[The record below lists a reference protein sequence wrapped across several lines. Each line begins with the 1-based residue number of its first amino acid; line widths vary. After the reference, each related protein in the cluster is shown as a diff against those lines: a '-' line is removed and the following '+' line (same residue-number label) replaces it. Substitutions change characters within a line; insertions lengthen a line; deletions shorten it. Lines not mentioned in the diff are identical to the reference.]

1 MMTRFTRMLRDGDD
15 NMMERIEK
23 LMVQRENLAEENINK
38 QISKAEVKITENITL
53 VIKDEDKKLENHLN
67 TQHNND
73 MMSMKDD
80 LNQTVSNTARRL
92 DTKFTTLET
101 TYKESMTEIGLKLSV
116 ITKKEEIHHSELVD
130 GLAQLEELKNK
141 VNSTNRRM
149 EDLSITVTDELGR
162 YTATFDRKLEDVRTT
177 LENTSVTI
185 DKIQVSVRQV
195 EANTAQIHEVQS
207 AMTSMQSRLCTLE
220 AEKLST
226 AERFAL
232 QRARID
238 RIESS
243 IRDNDIPNMVLRQ
256 NTEYVSRM
264 ELSDRALNLLGA
276 GLPPDM
282 QTVGGLIAFAFKR
295 LQLNMTPADIIN
307 VFKIG
312 DTQRGPL
319 VKIRFG
325 SMAARTAFYKAR
337 TKLGPTTTIWF
348 SEDLTR
354 ANEILAYQARRLAF
368 HQHLART
375 WTYLGQVFIQRTA
388 NGEPEKVYRKE
399 DLPNFEILNEITTP
413 LATPARFRAVQN
425 QAIVSTAATVNT
437 TAEPVAG
444 TSTMTTDRDNNTAT
458 TSSKDTSNVANET
471 NTNITE
477 SAEPSCS
484 TNETSMDTTPKS
496 GPSEMSPTSSM
507 TSVVQSPGES
517 SARN

>member
-1 MMTRFTRMLRDGDD
+1 MNRKSSIENTAMQIQISNRQTEQFRQIVEDNNDFMMTRFTRMLRDGDD

-53 VIKDEDKKLENHLN
+53 VIKDEDKKLENPLN

-80 LNQTVSNTARRL
+80 LNQTVSNMARRL

-101 TYKESMTEIGLKLSV
+101 THQESMTEIGLKLSV
-116 ITKKEEIHHSELVD
+116 ITKKEEIHHSDLVD

-149 EDLSITVTDELGR
+149 EDLSSTVTDELGR
-162 YTATFDRKLEDVRTT
+162 YTFDRKLEDVRTT

-185 DKIQVSVRQV
+185 DKI
-195 EANTAQIHEVQS
+195 HEVQS
-207 AMTSMQSRLCTLE
+207 AMTSMQSRLSTLE

-243 IRDNDIPNMVLRQ
+243 IRENDIPNMVPRQ
-256 NTEYVSRM
+256 NTEYVNRM

-282 QTVGGLIAFAFKR
+282 QTVGGLIAFAFER

-413 LATPARFRAVQN
+413 LATPVRFRAVQN
-425 QAIVSTAATVNT
+425 QAIISTAATVNT

-444 TSTMTTDRDNNTAT
+444 TSTMTTD
-458 TSSKDTSNVANET
+458 
-471 NTNITE
+471 
-477 SAEPSCS
+477 
-484 TNETSMDTTPKS
+484 KS
-496 GPSEMSPTSSM
+496 
-507 TSVVQSPGES
+507 Q
-517 SARN
+517 